1 MTKKSSSISSIS
13 NRTFVLELGRDVR
26 FKAKQELA
34 DYVLVSNDADTYKT
48 RRAKQLGIPLI
59 NFEYIYAYRDASKEN
74 QPIDLKRFII
84 WNSDDVELPRF
95 HELTFA
101 EIGKWA
107 IFKETNDNS
116 DVYFAIELQIIPEE
130 YNNQSNN
137 DYRLR
142 FRYEK
147 RTITKS
153 KGNISLIQYAF
164 SNDINE
170 LHQLFATYYY
180 RVATSHE

>member
-1 MTKKSSSISSIS
+1 MKKNECRILFSLLGGS
-13 NRTFVLELGRDVR
+13 NP
-26 FKAKQELA
+26 
-34 DYVLVSNDADTYKT
+34 SNSTVKPIKLD
-48 RRAKQLGIPLI
+48 L
-59 NFEYIYAYRDASKEN
+59 SK
-74 QPIDLKRFII
+74 IKI